1 MFRTVQFRIKIVCAC
16 LLGLFT
22 QVSDAQQLLTIEQAI
37 GTALQ
42 NNYEIQLAQNDSA
55 SAALDASYTYAAFLP
70 RLNAG
75 AGATWNNNNQKQNFA
90 DGTKREQNGVR
101 SSNINSSL
109 NMNWTLFDGLKMFA
123 TRDRIEELARLG
135 ELGLKRQV
143 INTVA
148 AVINTYYDIVRQKQ
162 QLVAFE
168 EQMSVMEEQV
178 KLSQRRLEIGV
189 GAKPEV
195 LQGSIDLNTLKTN
208 QLRQI
213 TLIDQ
218 LKDALNQLMNVEP
231 AATYEVSDSIPVDK
245 NIILGDIVSGAEMSN
260 AELLIARKNIEI
272 AKLTL
277 EERKA
282 ERLPI
287 VSFNS
292 AYNFSK
298 TDNKTTVNP
307 FAPLFNQNAGLNYG
321 FTASIPILNNLNTR
335 RLMKQAQ
342 LDIDYNEI
350 IYQQQRSQVNL
361 AVMQSFKDYE
371 FQKKA
376 LEIEENNIE
385 LARENASI
393 IMERYRLG
401 VSTFLELREAQR
413 DLENAYNRVIATRYN
428 TKLAETELLRLKGDL
443 VR

>member
-1 MFRTVQFRIKIVCAC
+1 MFRSVLLHILILGCSS
-16 LLGLFT
+16 LLGLYT
-22 QVSDAQQLLTIEQAI
+22 YGQQLLTIEQAI

-42 NNYEIQLAQNDSA
+42 NNYEIQLAQNDST
-55 SAALDASYTYAAFLP
+55 SAALDASFTYAAFLP

-101 SSNINSSL
+101 SNNINSSL
-109 NMNWTLFDGLKMFA
+109 NLNWTLFDGLKMFA
-123 TRDRIEELARLG
+123 TRDKLEEIARLG

-148 AVINTYYDIVRQKQ
+148 AVIITYYDIVRQKQ
-162 QLVAFE
+162 QLIAFE
-168 EQMSVMEEQV
+168 EQMSVMDQQV
-178 KLSQRRLEIGV
+178 QLSQRKLEIGV
-189 GAKPEV
+189 GAKPDV
-195 LQGSIDLNTLKTN
+195 LQGTIDLNALRTN

-213 TLIDQ
+213 ALIDQ
-218 LKDALNQLMNVEP
+218 LKDALNQLMNVDP
-231 AATYEVSDSIPVDK
+231 GTTYEVSDSIPVNT
-245 NIILGDIVSGAEMSN
+245 NILLGDVVSGAELSN
-260 AELLIARKNIEI
+260 AELLIARKNVDI
-272 AKLTL
+272 ARLTL

-282 ERLPI
+282 ERFPI

-298 TDNKTTVNP
+298 TDNQTTVNP
-307 FAPLFNQNAGLNYG
+307 FAPLFNQNAGFNYG

-335 RLMKQAQ
+335 RLIKQAA
-342 LDIDYNEI
+342 LEIDYNEI
-350 IYQQQRSQVNL
+350 FYQNQRSQVSL
-361 AVMQSFKDYE
+361 SVIQSFKDYE

-376 LEIEENNIE
+376 LAIEESNIE
-385 LARENASI
+385 LARENAFI

-413 DLENAYNRVIATRYN
+413 SLEEAYNRLIATRYN

>member
-1 MFRTVQFRIKIVCAC
+1 
-16 LLGLFT
+16 LLGLYT
-22 QVSDAQQLLTIEQAI
+22 YGQQLLTIEQAI

-42 NNYEIQLAQNDSA
+42 NNYEIQLAQNDST
-55 SAALDASYTYAAFLP
+55 SAALDASFTYAAFLP

-101 SSNINSSL
+101 SNNINSSL
-109 NMNWTLFDGLKMFA
+109 NLNWTLFDGLKMFA
-123 TRDRIEELARLG
+123 TRDKLEEIARLG

-148 AVINTYYDIVRQKQ
+148 AVIITYYDIVRQKQ
-162 QLVAFE
+162 QLIAFE
-168 EQMSVMEEQV
+168 EQMSVMDQQV
-178 KLSQRRLEIGV
+178 QLSQRKLEIGV
-189 GAKPEV
+189 GAKPDV
-195 LQGSIDLNTLKTN
+195 LQGTIDLNALRTN

-213 TLIDQ
+213 ALIDQ
-218 LKDALNQLMNVEP
+218 LKDALNQLMNVDP
-231 AATYEVSDSIPVDK
+231 GTTYEVSDSIPVNT
-245 NIILGDIVSGAEMSN
+245 NILLGDVVSGAELSN
-260 AELLIARKNIEI
+260 AELLIARKNVDI
-272 AKLTL
+272 ARLTL

-282 ERLPI
+282 ERFPI

-298 TDNKTTVNP
+298 TDNQTTVNP
-307 FAPLFNQNAGLNYG
+307 FAPLFNQNAGFNYG

-335 RLMKQAQ
+335 RLIKQAA
-342 LDIDYNEI
+342 LEIDYNEI
-350 IYQQQRSQVNL
+350 FYQNQRSQVSL
-361 AVMQSFKDYE
+361 SVIQSFKDYE

-376 LEIEENNIE
+376 LAIEESNIE
-385 LARENASI
+385 LARENAFI

-413 DLENAYNRVIATRYN
+413 SLEEAYNRLIATRYN

>member
-1 MFRTVQFRIKIVCAC
+1 
-16 LLGLFT
+16 
-22 QVSDAQQLLTIEQAI
+22 
-37 GTALQ
+37 
-42 NNYEIQLAQNDSA
+42 
-55 SAALDASYTYAAFLP
+55 
-70 RLNAG
+70 
-75 AGATWNNNNQKQNFA
+75 
-90 DGTKREQNGVR
+90 
-101 SSNINSSL
+101 
-109 NMNWTLFDGLKMFA
+109 
-123 TRDRIEELARLG
+123 
-135 ELGLKRQV
+135 
-143 INTVA
+143 
-148 AVINTYYDIVRQKQ
+148 
-162 QLVAFE
+162 
-168 EQMSVMEEQV
+168 MSVMEEQV

-385 LARENASI
+385 LAKENASI

>member
-1 MFRTVQFRIKIVCAC
+1 MFRSVRFINKIVCAC
-16 LLGLFT
+16 LLGLL
-22 QVSDAQQLLTIEQAI
+22 SLASNAQQLLTIEQAI

-42 NNYEIQLAQNDSA
+42 NNYEIQLAKNDSA

-70 RLNAG
+70 RLNAS
-75 AGATWNNNNQKQNFA
+75 AGTAWNNNNQKQNFA

-162 QLVAFE
+162 QLIAFE

-178 KLSQRRLEIGV
+178 KLSQRKLEIGV

-231 AATYEVSDSIPVDK
+231 TSAYDVSDSIPVDK
-245 NIILGDIVSGAEMSN
+245 NIVLGDIVSGAEMSN

-272 AKLTL
+272 AKLSL

-350 IYQQQRSQVNL
+350 IYQNQRSQVNL

-376 LEIEENNIE
+376 LEIEENNIA

-413 DLENAYNRVIATRYN
+413 DLENANNRVIATRYN